1 VPVRPVSRFAK
12 LPLLEVTAPDG
23 TRRHVVALGLGSP
36 RVTLASGAQHAVIQG
51 ESVDLLARR
60 YLGGEGLWWRM
71 LDVNPFFYPFDLA
84 AGAILNLPAP
94 GPATRAVRTR
104 SF

>member
-1 VPVRPVSRFAK
+1 MPARPDSRFAK
-12 LPLLEVTAPDG
+12 LPLLQVTAPDS
-23 TRRHVVALGLGSP
+23 TRRHVIALGLGTP
-36 RVTLASGAQHAVIQG
+36 RVAVASGAQHAVIQG

-84 AGAILNLPAP
+84 PGVILNLPAP
-94 GPATRAVRTR
+94 GPATRAVRSR

>member
-1 VPVRPVSRFAK
+1 M
-12 LPLLEVTAPDG
+12 APDG

-36 RVTLASGAQHAVIQG
+36 RPAVASGAQHAVIQG
-51 ESVDLLARR
+51 EGVDLLARR
-60 YLGGEGLWWRM
+60 YLGGESLWWRM
-71 LDVNPFFYPFDLA
+71 LDVNPLFYPFDLA